1 MQWLRVLPIS
11 TVVMLDALNL
21 YKSCPI
27 STSSAG
33 MFYKILL
40 SKVSNSAGLGRTLMG
55 RGISFLEDHSL
66 NFVSYLCNA
75 NYIDKF
81 KQRLIVP
88 NNVNGVY
95 DSVRT
100 LLNVGYNYSEFSRD
114 ILQMLVNSFKPC
126 KLF

>member
-1 MQWLRVLPIS
+1 MQGLGVLPIS

-21 YKSCPI
+21 YKFCLI
-27 STSSAG
+27 STSSEG
-33 MFYKILL
+33 MFYKIFL

-55 RGISFLEDHSL
+55 RVISFLDDHSL

-81 KQRLIVP
+81 IQRLIVP

-114 ILQMLVNSFKPC
+114 ILQVLVNSF
-126 KLF
+126 

>member
-1 MQWLRVLPIS
+1 
-11 TVVMLDALNL
+11 
-21 YKSCPI
+21 
-27 STSSAG
+27 
-33 MFYKILL
+33 MFSKILL
-40 SKVSNSAGLGRTLMG
+40 SKVSNSAGLGQTLMG
-55 RGISFLEDHSL
+55 RVISFLEDPSL

-81 KQRLIVP
+81 KQRFTVP

-114 ILQMLVNSFKPC
+114 ILQILVNSF
-126 KLF
+126 